1 MPHGTKP
8 APTLFTIGFAATTA
22 EAFFTSLREAGVR
35 RIIDVRLSNTSQL
48 AGFSKKDDLKFF
60 LRHIA
65 DIEYLHIPELAPTPE
80 LFEAF
85 KKRKG
90 SWPVFEEKFNDLL
103 ARRRVETLL
112 SPEST
117 HASCFLCSEKKPH
130 HCHRRL
136 VVEYLEKAW
145 GQARIH
151 HLGQDSIRS

>member
-8 APTLFTIGFAATTA
+8 APTLFTIGFATTTA
-22 EAFFTSLREAGVR
+22 ETFFTSLREAGVR

-48 AGFSKKDDLKFF
+48 AGFSKKD
-60 LRHIA
+60 
-65 DIEYLHIPELAPTPE
+65 LAPTPE

-90 SWPVFEEKFNDLL
+90 SWPVFEQKFNELL
-103 ARRRVETLL
+103 AKRRVETLL

-136 VVEYLEKAW
+136 VVEYLERVW
-145 GQARIH
+145 GQARIQ